1 MAFDD
6 SRIKK
11 GNISN
16 YESASDDFLK
26 KRLEEIRV
34 GIRDPH
40 LSVPEFMQGV
50 VSQAGWTAVAAGW
63 TAWEGLKRGITWL
76 VSNNNWFAERLT
88 VDSGKISFMK
98 DDTKYA
104 ETLQKVSRNIAD
116 FVCKQNGM
124 TADKLLNILI
134 EEPKALGHVGS
145 VERLTEL
152 SKEFQTLSEEAKETR
167 LLDVLK
173 EIEGRNRQ
181 AHVGQYSKI
190 WTKILE
196 IKKDI
201 PSLPSSRMADDAFF
215 TLKNTILESGT
226 HDNLRIINKYRIPAV
241 VALVSGAALFSGN
254 RAYHATAKQ
263 KMLDLESEA
272 TYIERIMRERQQAA
286 EVKDSKTEAPT
297 PETKTSEKTESPKKS
312 DSHLERL
319 EASRELRDLETSPA
333 LG

>member
-34 GIRDPH
+34 SIRDPH
-40 LSVPEFMQGV
+40 LSVSEFMQGV
-50 VSQAGWTAVAAGW
+50 VSQAGWTALAAGW

-76 VSNNNWFAERLT
+76 VTKHDWFAERLT

-104 ETLQKVSRNIAD
+104 ETLQNVSRSIAD
-116 FVCKQNGM
+116 LICNENGM
-124 TADKLLNILI
+124 TADKLLTILI
-134 EEPKALGHVGS
+134 EKPQALGHVGS
-145 VERLTEL
+145 VERLNEL
-152 SKEFQTLSEEAKETR
+152 KNEFKTLSEEAKPAR
-167 LLDVLK
+167 LKEVLK
-173 EIEGRNRQ
+173 EIQSKNRQ

-190 WTKILE
+190 WEQIEKI
-196 IKKDI
+196 KTDV
-201 PSLPSSRMADDAFF
+201 PSLPSHRIADDSFF
-215 TLKNTILESGT
+215 ALKNSILEAGE
-226 HDNLRIINKYRIPAV
+226 HDNLRIINKYRVPAV
-241 VALVSGAALFSGN
+241 VALVSGAALFSGY
-254 RAYHATAKQ
+254 RSYHSAARQ
-263 KMLDLESEA
+263 KMLDLQSEA

-286 EVKDSKTEAPT
+286 EAKDSASETRE
-297 PETKTSEKTESPKKS
+297 PEVKTSDKAESVKKS

-319 EASRELRDLETSPA
+319 EASREIRDLETSPA